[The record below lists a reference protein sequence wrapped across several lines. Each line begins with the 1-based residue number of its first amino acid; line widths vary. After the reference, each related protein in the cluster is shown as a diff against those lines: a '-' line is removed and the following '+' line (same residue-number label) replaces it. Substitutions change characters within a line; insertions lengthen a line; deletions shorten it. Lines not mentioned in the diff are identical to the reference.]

1 MITVEDIKK
10 MGLSECT
17 DTHKRL
23 WNTKN
28 PNIELIKAAEER
40 IARLNRDN
48 AIVEMSEIKVGEV

>member
-1 MITVEDIKK
+1 MITVEQIKK

-17 DTHKRL
+17 DTHKKL
-23 WNTKN
+23 WTAKN
-28 PNIELIKAAEER
+28 PNMELIEAVEER